1 MTLAL
6 ILGLWAL
13 LAPTSPSYPSFAQTQ
28 TSQQAPDANSQ
39 QTPQKEQQ
47 KPPKEAK
54 PQEKPEQHEPPAES
68 KPQEPGEAQPQA
80 QPPQEQTEQPAPAP
94 TNPAPAQQTPEAAP
108 EKPAPEEKPAQAP
121 PARKGK
127 RKKPAPKKDPSPAN
141 SEPKKVVVR
150 NGGAPEPTSQLT
162 PGMSRSQASRSRQ
175 TIVQL
180 LASTEENLK
189 RTSGRSLTQNEQAMV
204 DQIRAFI
211 TQAHAAL
218 KVGDLQRG
226 HNLAMKAHL
235 LSDDLLRR

>member
-13 LAPTSPSYPSFAQTQ
+13 LAPTSPSYPSFAQAQ

-39 QTPQKEQQ
+39 QTPAKEQQ
-47 KPPKEAK
+47 QPPQETK
-54 PQEKPEQHEPPAES
+54 PQEKPEQQQPPAES
-68 KPQEPGEAQPQA
+68 KPQEPSEAQPQA
-80 QPPQEQTEQPAPAP
+80 QPPQRQPEQPAPTP

-108 EKPAPEEKPAQAP
+108 EKPPEEKPAAAP

-127 RKKPAPKKDPSPAN
+127 RKKSATKKDPPQAN

-162 PGMSRSQASRSRQ
+162 PGMSRDQASRSRQ
-175 TIVQL
+175 TIVRL

-189 RTSGRSLTQNEQAMV
+189 RTSGRSLTQNQQAMV

-226 HNLAMKAHL
+226 HNLAVKAHL
-235 LSDDLLRR
+235 LSDDLLRP